1 MDVLFES
8 LPPTMIYIPEIIA
21 INIAITNMY
30 IVTIPTVRLVPSFL
44 NMLFFLKNS
53 SINLTPG

>member
-30 IVTIPTVRLVPSFL
+30 IVTIPTVRLVPS
-44 NMLFFLKNS
+44 LKYVIFS
-53 SINLTPG
+53 